1 MYNPACSDISDVEP
15 ESTNISVND
24 NFCLHLESDEESNT
38 EAKNTEGAGEGVD
51 DQSNGDKDSILNLLD
66 STIDSAE
73 GGGAVCKSRK
83 REKITNVE
91 ERREMSMKKKARKDL
106 DGDIKVKLAEYKKL
120 SENLKSLTDLV
131 QQCNSVKDQV
141 QSSLLKCGVPSNILD
156 KEEDDS
162 LNVVQSG
169 EMNEEMNIHDD
180 GQVPSPV
187 QEEMNIRKD
196 EDVDSQVNI
205 RTNDT
210 DESLKVKSGFVS
222 PPPLTREKIPDIV
235 ESNEG
240 RKDNTSRSGSPRLN
254 REKSPK
260 NMSPIVINPIKGENE
275 TSESSDSD
283 IVYIGMD
290 YDTNVAQKKKMKADL
305 TKVKTEKGVPG
316 SSRVNRK
323 TLKRL
328 ITKDEHGKILY
339 PFKCGLSFTT
349 ANNMYI
355 HIEREVCQKDLKER
369 NMIRCRFKDCK
380 HETVTE
386 SAMHNHEMGHLGLK
400 DYVCPVPSCGQSFSH
415 GSSLIN
421 HKYGLHYNIFKP
433 PKS

>member
-15 ESTNISVND
+15 ESTNISVYD
-24 NFCLHLESDEESNT
+24 NFWLHLESDEESNT
-38 EAKNTEGAGEGVD
+38 EAKNTEGDGEGVD

-73 GGGAVCKSRK
+73 GGGAVRKSRK

-106 DGDIKVKLAEYKKL
+106 DGGIKVKLAEYKKL
-120 SENLKSLTDLV
+120 SENLKSVTDLV

-141 QSSLLKCGVPSNILD
+141 RSSLLKCGVPSNILD
-156 KEEDDS
+156 EEEQDDS

-169 EMNEEMNIHDD
+169 EMNEEMNIRDD
-180 GQVPSPV
+180 GQIPSPV
-187 QEEMNIRKD
+187 QEEMNIHKD

-222 PPPLTREKIPDIV
+222 PPPISREKIPDIV
-235 ESNEG
+235 ESNIG
-240 RKDNTSRSGSPRLN
+240 RKDNTSRSGSPHLI

-305 TKVKTEKGVPG
+305 TKVKTNKGVPG

-323 TLKRL
+323 TLK
-328 ITKDEHGKILY
+328 
-339 PFKCGLSFTT
+339 
-349 ANNMYI
+349 
-355 HIEREVCQKDLKER
+355 
-369 NMIRCRFKDCK
+369 
-380 HETVTE
+380 
-386 SAMHNHEMGHLGLK
+386 
-400 DYVCPVPSCGQSFSH
+400 
-415 GSSLIN
+415 
-421 HKYGLHYNIFKP
+421 
-433 PKS
+433 